1 MTPQRELFCRE
12 VVAGCTG
19 AEAYRRAFPRSR
31 NWKEGTARKRASD
44 LMRQGDI
51 QGTIEGMRRE
61 AKGKAVM
68 ECEELRTILT
78 ARVRE
83 LAEAHAPTRDLCRAS
98 DSLARVSGWYS
109 PAAQVVAVSSVSLSP
124 EERER
129 RINDILG
136 IPNDPPEKVTQE
148 EKARRIRDALGIP
161 EPTPEERARKWREYV
176 GLQPIDETPGPQT
189 SLALPAPL
197 PVEVAGPKG
206 GEVVPVEVVPVP
218 ESVPA
223 PADAAPELTPKQA
236 RILARVEDARCG
248 SAQEAR
254 AVALSYQEEGGA
266 EWDDAEVVLAA
277 WEAKQTKGG
286 AP

>member
-1 MTPQRELFCRE
+1 MNSRHLQFCRE
-12 VVAGCTG
+12 VAAGKSQ
-19 AEAYRRAFPRSR
+19 AEAYRTVYPRSR
-31 NWKEGTARKRASD
+31 NWKEGTARKRASE
-44 LMRQGDI
+44 LMKRGDVS
-51 QGTIEGMRRE
+51 GTIEELRRE
-61 AKGKAVM
+61 ADAEAIM
-68 ECEELRTILT
+68 DCQELRTILT

-83 LAEAHAPTRDLCRAS
+83 LKATHAPTIDLCRAS

-109 PAAQVVAVSSVSLSP
+109 PAALAVAVAPGPLTQ

-176 GLQPIDETPGPQT
+176 GLPPIDETRGLQT
-189 SLALPAPL
+189 GLALPAPL

-206 GEVVPVEVVPVP
+206 GEVVPVPESVP

-236 RILARVEDARCG
+236 RILARVEDARCA
-248 SAQEAR
+248 SPQEVR
-254 AVALSYQEEGGA
+254 SVALSYREEGGA
-266 EWDDAEVVLAA
+266 DWDDANAVLVA
-277 WEAKQTKGG
+277 WEAKRKEG
-286 AP
+286 APA